1 MKFVEKYK
9 NRAVELLIEILKVGE
24 VYNDF
29 WVFTQLF
36 GNKFSYYP
44 DIDSIVINSA
54 GEPIEDENFPLID
67 EYLKKN
73 DLIDNF
79 ILVSNNDIG
88 DNYKWHTFWS
98 PHIDNMG
105 RYFDKEKLHIPYNEN
120 YKKKLENKIKTGYYI
135 CYNGVTKYARM
146 VLLNELKRYG
156 VEKKGVISLLGV
168 GESNKHLHDYLS
180 YREEY
185 PYEYEKEFFEN
196 FDFIPDSSVLDIP
209 NSYPRGSGGEATYY
223 FNKSHFEQNYFSIV
237 TETYPRADYSDSSNI
252 DEEGARCLTEK
263 TIKALAVSPFIIN
276 AECGSLSV
284 LKKLGFE
291 TFPEWFD
298 ESYDEIPMSIEKVMF
313 IAEQINKICSLPLK
327 EVHELY
333 VKTLPKVI
341 HNQHKIIDYYKE
353 NKSRVFPDTNEI
365 YRFGD
370 CWLEINYVPTGEH
383 HENGSYYID
392 DELIAQTIKGKLI

>member
-29 WVFTQLF
+29 WTFTQLF
-36 GNKFSYYP
+36 GANFLYYP
-44 DIDSIVINSA
+44 DIDSIVTDNANEQTHS
-54 GEPIEDENFPLID
+54 ENFSLID
-67 EYLKKN
+67 GHLKKN

-88 DNYKWHTFWS
+88 DNYKWHVFWS
-98 PHIDNMG
+98 PFVYSLG
-105 RYFDKEKLHIPYNEN
+105 RYFDTEKLHIPYNEN
-120 YKKKLENKIKTGYYI
+120 YKKELENKIKTGYYI

-168 GESNKHLHDYLS
+168 GESNKHLH
-180 YREEY
+180 
-185 PYEYEKEFFEN
+185 EYEKEFFEN

-209 NSYPRGSGGEATYY
+209 NSYPRGSGGAATYY
-223 FNKSHFEQNYFSIV
+223 FNKSHFEQNYFSII
-237 TETYPRADYSDSSNI
+237 TESFPRGDYSDSSNI
-252 DEEGARCLTEK
+252 NEEGARCLTEK

-341 HNQHKIIDYYKE
+341 HNQHKMIDYYKE
-353 NKSRVFPDTNEI
+353 NKNRVFSDTNKLPHSAGI

-370 CWLEINYVPTGEH
+370 CWLEINHVPTGEH
-383 HENGSYYID
+383 HENGSYYLD
-392 DELIAQTIKGKLI
+392 GELIAQTIKGKLI